1 MSSWVLCI
9 SKGHESH
16 WSIAVEN
23 GFWDLTQFRS
33 IVAGDTVYFWQ
44 AGKSFLAMSRATTD
58 ASRLAGTEDRP
69 WEDERKY
76 TCRFQFDVVSAAPFA
91 APRWQQVKALLK
103 TEAGLNTKPK
113 FTDPRQ
119 QALLT
124 TYFLPDDWAD
134 RPAMETVIA
143 SAPSDIIP
151 SSFDHDGR
159 RRAPVER
166 VVREGREK
174 FKSGLL
180 SAYSGACP
188 LTGCS
193 EDKVL
198 EGAHISEYRGPQ
210 TNDLRNGLPLR
221 VDVHRLCVTTHSTHP
236 TCPPRRASSAA
247 PASTSPAPT
256 SGAAPTV
263 ADQPVSTTGPRWA
276 AASKRRHR
284 RSPEPPT
291 GPIARRSASE
301 SGRHRAS
308 TASTA
313 SCRVVTAAHRLRM

>member
-44 AGKSFLAMSRATTD
+44 AGQSFLAMSRATTD

-103 TEAGLNTKPK
+103 TDAGLNTKPK

-134 RPAMETVIA
+134 RPAIETVIA

-221 VDVHRLCVTTHSTHP
+221 VDVHRLFDSHLMAIDGNLIVHVHP
-236 TCPPRRASSAA
+236 SVQEPVYRDLDGMRLRAPSD
-247 PASTSPAPT
+247 PLASP
-256 SGAAPTV
+256 
-263 ADQPVSTTGPRWA
+263 
-276 AASKRRHR
+276 
-284 RSPEPPT
+284 SPELLQKRFDF
-291 GPIARRSASE
+291 AQ
-301 SGRHRAS
+301 GRLKHRGLEPH
-308 TASTA
+308 
-313 SCRVVTAAHRLRM
+313 RV